1 MEDRPA
7 ERDTHHNHVTLTV
20 ASREKALRDETLSIL
35 VERICRLNPEASVLS
50 LAQQVSGDDLQHVS
64 SAMRRLLRL
73 CPSGVHLGI
82 LCSDTSYRRPRDIV
96 IHCKRGILLGPDNGI
111 LLPAARELGLDAVY
125 EVSSHSRWLLTPSNT
140 ISAVEVYGSLAA
152 YLSMGMEPGKVGPR
166 VGHWVSHGQVKTAVQ
181 EGLPP
186 VATAPRG
193 V

>member
-1 MEDRPA
+1 MEVRAA
-7 ERDTHHNHVTLTV
+7 ETDTHHTHVTLTV
-20 ASREKALRDETLSIL
+20 ASREKALRDETLSTL
-35 VERICRLNPEASVLS
+35 VECICRLNPEASVVS
-50 LAQQVSGDDLQHVS
+50 LAQRVSGDDLHPVS

-82 LCSDTSYRRPRDIV
+82 LCSDPSYRRPRDIV
-96 IHCKRGILLGPDNGI
+96 IQCKRGILLGPDNGI

-125 EVSSHSRWLLTPSNT
+125 EVSSRSPWLSTPSST

-152 YLSMGMEPGKVGPR
+152 YLSMGLEPEKVGPR
-166 VGHWVSHGQVKTAVQ
+166 VGQWVSRSRGETAVQ
-181 EGLPP
+181 QGLQP